1 MAKLR
6 VEMKVEKAT
15 MELPDTKTLQLKW
28 PEGYD
33 VNFLSGQFITVWW
46 PHHPKYKRAYSLSSC
61 ALDRGRFEI
70 TVKRE
75 GKMGT
80 SIVDWAEEGDVLGV
94 IEPTGKFLPVFD
106 PPGRHLI
113 CIAGG
118 SGVTPFRG
126 FLREATQR
134 KLDTRITV
142 LYTVRTTN
150 DIIFND
156 EFLQLEKENPYFNF
170 LVSCSRLS
178 DEDLWEGRRGRID
191 ADWIKQN
198 IDDMGNTIFYACGP
212 NGLVE
217 MAESLAKDE
226 LGATKDQVI
235 LEKWG

>member
-6 VEMKVEKAT
+6 EEMKIERVT
-15 MELPDTKTLQLKW
+15 MELPDTKTLQFKW

-33 VNFLSGQFITVWW
+33 VNFKTGQFVTVWW

-61 ALDRGRFEI
+61 TLDRGKFEV

-80 SIVDWAEEGDVLGV
+80 SIVDWAEEGDVMGV
-94 IEPTGKFLPVFD
+94 IEPAGKFLPIFD

-126 FLREATQR
+126 FVREATR
-134 KLDTRITV
+134 RNLDTRISV

-150 DIIFND
+150 DIIFNE
-156 EFLQLEKENPYFNF
+156 EFLEMEKENSNFKF
-170 LVSCSRLS
+170 LVTCTRLN
-178 DEDLWEGRRGRID
+178 EDDPWGGRRGRID
-191 ADWIKQN
+191 ANWIKEN
-198 IDDMGNTIFYACGP
+198 IDDMENTFFYACGP
-212 NGLVE
+212 SGLVG

-226 LGATKDQVI
+226 LGASKEQVV